1 MKSFFSSLAIFA
13 LMLGMIVCNY
23 LYIEET
29 CAALHEKIELLPTC
43 EQANSAVEDLVSYWE
58 GESCKIGLST
68 SQHIIDKM
76 NDCLSE
82 LCYAVAN
89 GDTQFF
95 ECARYRAIGIIK
107 EIEDAE
113 SLQLEN
119 WI

>member
-13 LMLGMIVCNY
+13 LMLGMIIWNY

-29 CAALHEKIELLPTC
+29 CAILNKKIELLPAYD
-43 EQANSAVEDLVSYWE
+43 QAESAVEDLVSYWE
-58 GESCKIGLST
+58 SASSKIGIST
-68 SQHIIDKM
+68 SQHTIEKM
-76 NDCLSE
+76 NDCLSD

-89 GDTQFF
+89 NDAQFF
-95 ECARYRAIGIIK
+95 ECARFRAITVMK

-113 SLQLEN
+113 ALRLEN

>member
-13 LMLGMIVCNY
+13 LMLGMIIWNY

-29 CAALHEKIELLPTC
+29 CATLNQKIEFLPAC
-43 EQANSAVEDLVSYWE
+43 DQAESAIEDLVSYWE
-58 GESCKIGLST
+58 HESNKIGIST
-68 SQHIIDKM
+68 SQHTIEKM
-76 NDCLSE
+76 NDCLSD

-89 GDTQFF
+89 NDVRFF
-95 ECARYRAIGIIK
+95 ERTRYRAITVIK

-113 SLQLEN
+113 AMRLEN

>member
-1 MKSFFSSLAIFA
+1 MKSFFSSLAIFT
-13 LMLGMIVCNY
+13 LMLGSIIWNY
-23 LYIEET
+23 LYIGET
-29 CAALHEKIELLPTC
+29 CAVLREKIELLPAC
-43 EQANSAVEDLVSYWE
+43 SQAEAAVEDLVAYWE
-58 GESCKIGLST
+58 KESGKIGIST

-82 LCYAVAN
+82 LRYAAAN
-89 GDTQFF
+89 NDAQFF
-95 ECARYRAIGIIK
+95 ECARYRATSVIK